1 MKMSNISPD
10 YYSKSNM
17 QLSAF
22 IRQNGLDFATG
33 NAIKYIIRHK
43 AKNGKQDILKAMW
56 YLSDILEEDY
66 GSELAKSIKQ
76 QVTAMEDTEATK
88 SDGSHRSKTIEEIVR
103 GETGS

>member
-1 MKMSNISPD
+1 MSNISPD
-10 YYSKSNM
+10 YYSKSNI

-56 YLSDILEEDY
+56 YLSDICQ
-66 GSELAKSIKQ
+66 I
-76 QVTAMEDTEATK
+76 MTK
-88 SDGSHRSKTIEEIVR
+88 TQLQTFWFTVLY
-103 GETGS
+103 

>member
-1 MKMSNISPD
+1 MSNISPD

-56 YLSDILEEDY
+56 YLSDILEE
-66 GSELAKSIKQ
+66 
-76 QVTAMEDTEATK
+76 ATK
-88 SDGSHRSKTIEEIVR
+88 SHGSHRSKTIEEIVR

>member
-1 MKMSNISPD
+1 MSNISPD

-43 AKNGKQDILKAMW
+43 AKNGKQ
-56 YLSDILEEDY
+56 EFRF
-66 GSELAKSIKQ
+66 
-76 QVTAMEDTEATK
+76 K
-88 SDGSHRSKTIEEIVR
+88 SDYWQ
-103 GETGS
+103 